1 MALACRPLRVSG
13 SPRFLT
19 ATGTDDVACVLKPD
33 EQLKPGRHDEW
44 SLASGHDL
52 TAPEGPVWGGGLG
65 GMAVDEET
73 HKVISRQQLR

>member
-1 MALACRPLRVSG
+1 MSG

-19 ATGTDDVACVLKPD
+19 GTDDSGTLAKPE

-65 GMAVDEET
+65 GMDVDEAT
-73 HKVISRQQLR
+73 QKVISRQQLR